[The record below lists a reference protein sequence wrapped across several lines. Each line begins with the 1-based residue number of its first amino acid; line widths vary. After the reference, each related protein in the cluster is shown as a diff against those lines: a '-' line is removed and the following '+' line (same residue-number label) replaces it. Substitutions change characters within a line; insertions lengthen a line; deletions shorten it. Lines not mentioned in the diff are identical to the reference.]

1 VRGCPVVNNVKLII
15 AIVQDKDAGR
25 LLDALVKKRY
35 RATKLSSTG
44 GFLRNGNTTLLIGV
58 EDSGVQDVLGIIKS
72 TCRSRREYV
81 TPLPPAGGPA
91 ESYVPFPVEVVLG
104 GATIFVLDVERM
116 EKI

>member
-1 VRGCPVVNNVKLII
+1 MGKMKLII
-15 AIVQDKDAGR
+15 AVVQDKDVGR
-25 LLDALVKKRY
+25 LLDLLMKKHY

-58 EDSGVQDVLGIIKS
+58 EEAAVEDVLQIIRT

-81 TPLPPAGGPA
+81 TPVPPAGGPA
-91 ESYVPFPVEVVLG
+91 ESYIPFPVEVVLG
-104 GATIFVLDVERM
+104 GATIFLVDVEKM